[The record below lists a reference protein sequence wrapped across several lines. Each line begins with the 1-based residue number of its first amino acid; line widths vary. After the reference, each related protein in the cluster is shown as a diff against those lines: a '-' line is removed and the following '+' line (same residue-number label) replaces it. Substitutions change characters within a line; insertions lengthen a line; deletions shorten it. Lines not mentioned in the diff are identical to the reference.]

1 LGGFLLNNASGFDS
15 SDAFP
20 YLSAGHERKRM
31 PSSNTTY
38 LEKKFPK
45 EFPSLKDIFEFVGT
59 FSAPNH
65 LNDSLVFSIKFS
77 IEEVFTNMV
86 KYNPGASD
94 VTISLAREG
103 NAVKVVLVDVE
114 QKPFDITKQ
123 EHINATL
130 PIEKRKPG
138 GLGIF
143 LIKKIMDNVEYD
155 HDGVNSRITLTKYLE
170 HT

>member
-1 LGGFLLNNASGFDS
+1 
-15 SDAFP
+15 
-20 YLSAGHERKRM
+20 M
-31 PSSNTTY
+31 PSSNITY
-38 LEKKFPK
+38 VERKFPK
-45 EFPSLKDIFEFVGT
+45 EFPSLRAIFEFIST
-59 FSAPNH
+59 FSAPNN
-65 LNDSLVFSIKFS
+65 LNESQVFSIKFS

-103 NAVKVVLVDVE
+103 NAIKVVLVDVE
-114 QKPFDITKQ
+114 PKPFDITKQ
-123 EHINATL
+123 EHINPTL

-143 LIKKIMDNVEYD
+143 LIKKIMDNVEYN

-170 HT
+170 QA